1 MKLGIQFSILI
12 VTLNIFAP
20 LFATE
25 SSLGGTAILTQ
36 PVGARQIA
44 MGEAFVAIA
53 DDLNTVYYNP
63 AGLAKIQNEVNM
75 TYLQGLVDTCYAS
88 LSFGRRIKPRASMG
102 LSLYIFQGGT
112 FDVPQ
117 DNETYR
123 MIRIQDDYLLTFSYA
138 VSNYEKDLLIGTN
151 FKLLHSTLIEKY
163 SATAFAG
170 DFGILYQ
177 PDYLRGISIGGVV
190 QNIGTE
196 LKYVEVGDPLPLTY
210 RFGVGYKFPGK
221 LSGLKIDIDYI
232 KLLNSP
238 SGINTGL
245 EYFPMK
251 NLGFR
256 AGYRMAESNN
266 YFSIGLGFA
275 FNGIGFDYSQALMS
289 DFQALNQ
296 TTFSM
301 GPGSWL
307 FGKTNP
313 YSEQAEKSYK
323 KTEESSFV
331 NNNIG
336 SLLDKSLSDQI
347 EESLRPVFVYI
358 SEGYYQDAGKELALL
373 ISRQPENKTWN
384 KIAEKLNLVINVI
397 PELTGEDLMSIIVR
411 KGVLSFL
418 KPVENPSDAL
428 VKIHYAMEK
437 SKDNGLYARL
447 YSVLKNYYPELSKT
461 DEIPAGFTL
470 VTYKLYKSL
479 NFIYDGHYDNA
490 IKEANEVLDLE
501 PENVLALKRLGSAL
515 YCMGKAENKPEA
527 IEKARDIW
535 RKVIKLS
542 IDDKEI
548 KEFLEQ
554 K

>member
-1 MKLGIQFSILI
+1 LKLGIQVSILI
-12 VTLNIFAP
+12 VTLNIFTP

-25 SSLGGTAILTQ
+25 SSLGGTAILAQ

-44 MGEAFVAIA
+44 MGEAFVAVA
-53 DDLNTVYYNP
+53 DDLNTIYYNP
-63 AGLAKIQNEVNM
+63 AGLAKIQNEVSM

-88 LSFGRRIKPRASMG
+88 LSFGRRIKPLTSLG
-102 LSLYIFQGGT
+102 LSLYLFQGGT
-112 FDVPQ
+112 FEVPQ
-117 DNETYR
+117 DNSTYR

-138 VSNYEKDLLIGTN
+138 ASNFDKDLLIGTN

-170 DFGILYQ
+170 DFGILYL
-177 PDYLRGISIGGVV
+177 PDLLRGVSIGGVI

-196 LKYVEVGDPLPLTY
+196 LKYVDVGDPLPLTY
-210 RFGVGYKFPGK
+210 RLGIGYKFPGR
-221 LSGLKIDIDYI
+221 LSGLKIDIDYV

-238 SGINTGL
+238 SGINTGI
-245 EYFPMK
+245 EYFPME

-256 AGYRMAESNN
+256 AGYRMSESNN
-266 YFSIGLGFA
+266 YLSVGLGFA
-275 FNGIGFDYSQALMS
+275 FNGIGFDYSQSLMS

-313 YSEQAEKSYK
+313 SVAGEESYK
-323 KTEESSFV
+323 APEKTSFI

-347 EESLRPVFVYI
+347 EESLRPIFVYI
-358 SEGYYQDAGKELALL
+358 SEGYYKDAGRELAIL
-373 ISRQPENKTWN
+373 ISQKPDNKTWD
-384 KIAEKLNLVINVI
+384 KIAEKLGLVANVV
-397 PELTGEDLMSIIVR
+397 PELTGDDLMSVIVR
-411 KGVLSFL
+411 KGLLSFL
-418 KPVENPSDAL
+418 KPVENPPDAL
-428 VKIHYAMEK
+428 VKIHYAMENSMDK
-437 SKDNGLYARL
+437 EIFARL
-447 YSVLKNYYPELSKT
+447 YSVLKNYYPELAKT

-470 VTYKLYKSL
+470 ITYKLYKSL
-479 NFIYDGHYDNA
+479 NFIYDGHYDSA

-501 PENVLALKRLGSAL
+501 PDNILALKRLGSAL
-515 YCMGKAENKPEA
+515 YCLGKAENKPEA
-527 IEKARDIW
+527 VEKARDIW
-535 RKVIKLS
+535 RRVIKLS